1 MEAFRFI
8 RLFNFE
14 TSLTTSAISWQ
25 KKELNKAVTCP
36 FVVGS
41 TSQKKIYSSIH
52 KKVKLQQKNKLNRL
66 ILEQKGNCLEY
77 QNNDKWF
84 VNLTQT
90 EFPKNIQYLLS
101 LGDQFNLPYNKNHL
115 PLEQLIVDCE
125 FIIELFPDED
135 IKNEKRNSIP
145 TSGMSTKMVA
155 DQESTIKDSLFDFVK
170 SHIPD
175 ADLTLIDDIVLS
187 YVIAF
192 LEDVGSDSQFD
203 VEGFCEMM
211 EAYFP
216 KFGTINHSIVC
227 EWMFDL
233 EEKLRKLE
241 QTETKATSL
250 DISFAEVV
258 PNKTKPRSH
267 NNSESFETPKRVH
280 KLSEMSDGGSTDSSC
295 CDYPDEMDILQEM
308 FPSICTIEVKQ
319 CLAIAAGDI
328 ERATQILI
336 DRQENGQ
343 CLSQNNTLTMQVAKQ
358 TIDDAELKNRI
369 IERYSYIDKD
379 ALNKEYRPVAP
390 KVEPKKLV
398 RYRDN
403 KIVSLKGERYT
414 EVKKGDDVEDIS
426 LKKNKK
432 GQAHTP

>member
-1 MEAFRFI
+1 M
-8 RLFNFE
+8 
-14 TSLTTSAISWQ
+14 TTTMI
-25 KKELNKAVTCP
+25 
-36 FVVGS
+36 
-41 TSQKKIYSSIH
+41 
-52 KKVKLQQKNKLNRL
+52 
-66 ILEQKGNCLEY
+66 
-77 QNNDKWF
+77 
-84 VNLTQT
+84 
-90 EFPKNIQYLLS
+90 
-101 LGDQFNLPYNKNHL
+101 
-115 PLEQLIVDCE
+115 
-125 FIIELFPDED
+125 
-135 IKNEKRNSIP
+135 
-145 TSGMSTKMVA
+145 A

-170 SHIPD
+170 GHIPD
-175 ADLTLIDDIVLS
+175 ADLNLIDEIVLS

-192 LEDVGSDSQFD
+192 LEDVGSDSHFD

-216 KFGTINHSIVC
+216 EFGAINHSIVC
-227 EWMFDL
+227 EWMFAL
-233 EEKLRKLE
+233 EEKLSK
-241 QTETKATSL
+241 TSNQVEAKSINI
-250 DISFAEVV
+250 DISLPEIV
-258 PNKTKPRSH
+258 PNKVKTRTHSS
-267 NNSESFETPKRVH
+267 NSESFETPKRVH

-295 CDYPDEMDILQEM
+295 CDFPDEMDILQEM
-308 FPSICTIEVKQ
+308 FPSVCTIEVKQ

-358 TIDDAELKNRI
+358 TIDDAELKSRI
-369 IERYSYIDKD
+369 IERYSYVDKD

>member
-1 MEAFRFI
+1 M
-8 RLFNFE
+8 
-14 TSLTTSAISWQ
+14 SA
-25 KKELNKAVTCP
+25 E
-36 FVVGS
+36 
-41 TSQKKIYSSIH
+41 
-52 KKVKLQQKNKLNRL
+52 
-66 ILEQKGNCLEY
+66 
-77 QNNDKWF
+77 
-84 VNLTQT
+84 
-90 EFPKNIQYLLS
+90 
-101 LGDQFNLPYNKNHL
+101 
-115 PLEQLIVDCE
+115 
-125 FIIELFPDED
+125 II
-135 IKNEKRNSIP
+135 
-145 TSGMSTKMVA
+145 T
-155 DQESTIKDSLFDFVK
+155 DQESTIKDSLFEFVRY
-170 SHIPD
+170 HIPD
-175 ADLTLIDDIVLS
+175 ADLGLIDDIVLS

-203 VEGFCEMM
+203 VEGFSEMM

-216 KFGTINHSIVC
+216 QFATINHNTIC
-227 EWMFDL
+227 EWMFGL
-233 EEKLRKLE
+233 EEKLRKIE
-241 QTETKATSL
+241 QAETIKGPLSL
-250 DISFAEVV
+250 DISLPEVFPTKV
-258 PNKTKPRSH
+258 KPRSH

-295 CDYPDEMDILQEM
+295 CDFPDEMDILQEM
-308 FPSICTIEVKQ
+308 FPSVCTIEVKQ

-343 CLSQNNTLTMQVAKQ
+343 CLSQNTTLTVQVAKQ
-358 TIDDAELKNRI
+358 TIDDAELKSRI

-432 GQAHTP
+432 GQGQSP